1 MQKKTTSK
9 LSALHFFDED
19 ISSISLPSKFTFPFY
34 YDPHPLAI
42 KAAEKLQE
50 YLKTQK
56 DFTHNFGLNQ
66 NEEGLEIGKM
76 FGVLVVQTESGELGF
91 LAGFSGKL
99 AGHND
104 HDYFVP
110 PIFNMLT
117 RDSFFLQE
125 EQEINKINAALE
137 KLEES
142 EKYKKLKSAFLQIK
156 EQSEREI
163 EQFRESMRERKKLR
177 KKKRQDAL
185 SSMTEKE
192 YELLLEELSNES
204 IKSKFDLRS
213 LTEKWDKE
221 LSIVHK
227 RLGELQNKINE
238 LRGKRA
244 TKSAKLQQKLFDHYI
259 FLNQYGEEK
268 SLSPIFENTVTQ
280 KPPAGSGECAA
291 PKLLQ
296 YAFQHQLK
304 PIAMAEFWW
313 GASPSSEI
321 RKHKQFYPACQGKCK
336 PILGH
341 MLKGIE
347 MDENPMMQNPGIDRP
362 IEIIFEDDH
371 IIIVNKPP
379 EVLSVPGKNID
390 DSVYTRIKK
399 MYPNSTGPLLVHRL
413 DMSTSGLLV
422 IAKDIDSHKYIQRQF
437 IKRTIEKRYTA
448 LLDGYLK
455 TEKGIID
462 LPLALDVDDRPRQ
475 MVSFE
480 HGKSARTKWVVV
492 ERRKGYTR
500 INFYP
505 VTGRTHQLRV
515 HASHPEGLNTPIIGD
530 DLYGKKRDRLYL
542 HAAFISFIHP
552 KTRER
557 VAFEVEASF

>member
-1 MQKKTTSK
+1 LQKKTTSK

>member
-1 MQKKTTSK
+1 MQEKTTSK
-9 LSALHFFDED
+9 ISKLHFFDED
-19 ISSISLPSKFTFPFY
+19 VSSVQLPSKFTFPFY
-34 YDPHPLAI
+34 YEPHPLAI

-117 RDSFFLQE
+117 RNSFFLKE
-125 EQEINKINAALE
+125 EQEINKINAELE

-142 EKYKKLKSAFLQIK
+142 ETYKQLKSAFLQIK
-156 EQSEREI
+156 KQSESEI
-163 EQFRESMRERKKLR
+163 EQFRDRMRERKKLR
-177 KKKRQDAL
+177 KQKRKEAKL
-185 SSMTEKE
+185 TMTEGD
-192 YELLLEELSNES
+192 YNFLLEELSNES

-213 LTEKWDKE
+213 LTVKWDKK
-221 LSIVHK
+221 LSAVDCE
-227 RLGELQNKINE
+227 LGELENKINE
-238 LRGKRA
+238 LREKRA

-268 SLSPIFENTVTQ
+268 SLSPIFENTITQ

-296 YAFQHQLK
+296 YAFKYGLK
-304 PIAMAEFWW
+304 PIALAEFWW

-362 IEIIFEDDH
+362 IEIIFEDDY

-379 EVLSVPGKNID
+379 EVLSVPGKNIE

-399 MYPNSTGPLLVHRL
+399 MYPDTTGPLLVHRL

-422 IAKDIDSHKYIQRQF
+422 IAKDLDSHKFIQRQF

-475 MVSFE
+475 IVSFE
-480 HGKSARTKWVVV
+480 HGKSARTKWEVV

-500 INFYP
+500 VNFYP

-515 HASHPEGLNTPIIGD
+515 HASHPKGLNTPIIGD
-530 DLYGKKRDRLYL
+530 DLYGKKGERLHL
-542 HAAFISFIHP
+542 HAAFISFLHP
-552 KTRER
+552 KTREK
-557 VAFEVEASF
+557 VTFELEATF

>member
-1 MQKKTTSK
+1 LKEKLTSS
-9 LSALHFFDED
+9 LPALHFFDED
-19 ISSISLPSKFTFPFY
+19 VSAISIPDKFTFPFY

-42 KAAEKLQE
+42 KAAEELQD
-50 YLKTQK
+50 YLKTQT
-56 DFTHNFGLNQ
+56 DFKHNFGINQ

-76 FGVLVVQTESGELGF
+76 FGVLVVQTESNKLGY
-91 LAGFSGKL
+91 LAAFSGKL

-117 RDSFFLQE
+117 ADSFYLKE
-125 EQEINKINAALE
+125 EQEINLIN
-137 KLEES
+137 EELQEREENS
-142 EKYKKLKSAFLQIK
+142 TYKHLKSEFLQAK
-156 EQSEREI
+156 EQSERVISEL
-163 EQFRESMRERKKLR
+163 RETMRIRKKERKL
-177 KKKRQDAL
+177 KRQEAK
-185 SSMTEKE
+185 SSMSTEE
-192 YELLLEELSNES
+192 YNLLLEKLSNES
-204 IKSKFDLRS
+204 IKSKFDLRD
-213 LTEKWDKE
+213 LTQKWDQKLSAIDDE
-221 LSIVHK
+221 LTK
-227 RLGELQNKINE
+227 YENPINQ
-238 LRGKRA
+238 LREKRA
-244 TKSAKLQQKLFDHYI
+244 KKSAELQQKLFDHYI

-268 SLSPIFENTVTQ
+268 SLSPIFENTATQ

-296 YAFQHQLK
+296 YAFKHNLK

-321 RKHKQFYPACQGKCK
+321 RKHQHYYPACLGKCK

-347 MDENPMMQNPGIDRP
+347 MDENPMLQNPGINRP
-362 IEIIFEDDH
+362 LEFVFEDDY
-371 IIIVNKPP
+371 IIIVNKPA
-379 EVLSVPGKNID
+379 EVLSVPGINID
-390 DSVYTRIKK
+390 DSVYTRIKEA
-399 MYPNSTGPLLVHRL
+399 YPNSTGPLLVHRL

-422 IAKDIDSHKYIQRQF
+422 IAKDIDSHKFIQRQF

-448 LLDGYLK
+448 LLDGYIK
-455 TEKGIID
+455 SDEGIID
-462 LPLALDVDDRPRQ
+462 LPLILDVDDRPRQ

-480 HGKSARTKWVVV
+480 NGKSSRTKWEVV

-515 HASHPEGLNTPIIGD
+515 HASHPKGLNTPIIGD
-530 DLYGKKRDRLYL
+530 DLYGKKADRLHL

-552 KTRER
+552 KTRET
-557 VAFEVEASF
+557 VTFEVEAPF